1 MISVTDLTTQST
13 KVTVQNKKKNI
24 KVLKKKIILSRP
36 AVEAGESL
44 GFLPGDLKEKLDPY
58 LQPLYDALKDM
69 IRGDRLENLA
79 YRYYGDSTLWWII
92 AKANGIRDGS
102 FGLKPDEK
110 LRIPGSVP
118 QIVSDLRAINEDV

>member
-1 MISVTDLTTQST
+1 
-13 KVTVQNKKKNI
+13 
-24 KVLKKKIILSRP
+24 
-36 AVEAGESL
+36 
-44 GFLPGDLKEKLDPY
+44 
-58 LQPLYDALKDM
+58 M
-69 IRGDRLENLA
+69 IRYRFTGTKIDKDTGNRVMKTTLYPEIKINDGDVFVYPIDGDRLENLA

-118 QIVSDLRAINEDV
+118 QIVSDLRAINEDM

>member
-1 MISVTDLTTQST
+1 MSRYRFTGIKIDKDTGNRVMKTTLYPE
-13 KVTVQNKKKNI
+13 I
-24 KVLKKKIILSRP
+24 KINN
-36 AVEAGESL
+36 
-44 GFLPGDLKEKLDPY
+44 GDRFVYPID
-58 LQPLYDALKDM
+58 
-69 IRGDRLENLA
+69 GDRLENLA

-92 AKANGIRDGS
+92 AKANGIRDGA